1 MIGLKIDKAKGM
13 FFDSPKV
20 MRAVDKAARQV
31 LSKFGAFVRKAAT
44 QSIKKAPFLTKKKR
58 GVDRT
63 DFRTKISEPGNPP
76 YSQTGFLKKFIYFG
90 YDPAARSVVIG
101 PARLNKTSGT
111 APAALE
117 YGGSS
122 STTTIRRGKRV
133 RLPSKVAARPFMH
146 PALNKELPKLPAM
159 WRDSVR

>member
-20 MRAVDKAARQV
+20 MRAVDKATRRV
-31 LSKFGAFVRKAAT
+31 LSKFGAYVRRGAKS
-44 QSIKKAPFLTKKKR
+44 SIRKRKKA
-58 GVDRT
+58 
-63 DFRTKISEPGNPP
+63 SAPGSPP
-76 YSQTGFLKKFIYFG
+76 SSHTGLLKQFIYFG

-159 WRDSVR
+159 WRNSVKK